1 MAILQINTSL
11 QNSPVMESIPLKM
24 DKQFPT
30 EKVSKKSIRFADYD
44 LKIPSLHINDFTE
57 SEISSTWY
65 AKDEYKVIKE
75 DLLDTLSLKAL
86 GKLDDESNDSRV
98 SSITKP
104 LHAQFK
110 RSRGLTKLT
119 NNTRRQRKN
128 RLVNMLDESV
138 RTVDQDD
145 YSTRGLESFDALG
158 RVKSQIRKKR
168 LAAVDDIIEELEYQ
182 IDFQDCYDLE
192 RLPYDDEAFRRV
204 YRKHSITSAK
214 VAHKLANQ
222 DAIEA
227 GITKASSSEEE
238 PNSESEIS
246 SKTESGFKKFVRR
259 LSWSDSRSS
268 QRRRSLMPLSCA
280 LPRSSS
286 HGRRQA
292 ARCA

>member
-11 QNSPVMESIPLKM
+11 QNSPVIESIPLKM
-24 DKQFPT
+24 DKPILN

-57 SEISSTWY
+57 SEVSSTWY

-86 GKLDDESNDSRV
+86 GKLDEETNDSRS

-138 RTVDQDD
+138 RTVDQND
-145 YSTRGLESFDALG
+145 YSTRGLECFDALG

-168 LAAVDDIIEELEYQ
+168 LAAIDDIIEELEYQ
-182 IDFQDCYDLE
+182 IDFQNCYDLE

-204 YRKHSITSAK
+204 YRKHSITAAK
-214 VAHKLANQ
+214 TAHKLATQ

-227 GITKASSSEEE
+227 GMGSSSEEE
-238 PNSESEIS
+238 PNSDSEVS
-246 SKTESGFKKFVRR
+246 SKPESGFKKFVRR

-286 HGRRQA
+286 HGRRHA